1 MPEGR
6 GPCAR
11 RPTGG
16 WPHRQRGAQAARS
29 IEPHPP
35 PSGCLSPPSDAH
47 YTPSYIAVVQEPAT
61 EVGAMRISLPLPP
74 GVNNQY
80 ATVGNRRVLS
90 KDAARFK
97 RLVKQTFLGPIGS
110 AALGEEERE
119 RLRSGYLGLYL
130 DFYFAT
136 PLKRDLDGGLKITQ
150 DALCEA
156 LGLDDRRV
164 VDIHL
169 VKRIDPLNPRVEVEL
184 EAIAEWEFDRQYV
197 LLDAADRI
205 ASE

>member
-1 MPEGR
+1 
-6 GPCAR
+6 
-11 RPTGG
+11 
-16 WPHRQRGAQAARS
+16 
-29 IEPHPP
+29 
-35 PSGCLSPPSDAH
+35 
-47 YTPSYIAVVQEPAT
+47 V
-61 EVGAMRISLPLPP
+61 RIVLPLPP

-90 KDAARFK
+90 KEASRFK
-97 RLVKQTFLGPIGS
+97 RDVKKLLLGV
-110 AALGEEERE
+110 AGEVARDELEQA
-119 RLRSGYLGLYL
+119 RLKAGWLGLYL

-169 VKRIDPLNPRVEVEL
+169 IKRIDPLRPRVEVEL
-184 EAIAEWEFDRQYV
+184 EAIAEWEFDQQYV
-197 LLDAADRI
+197 FLGQSAPDA
-205 ASE
+205 EE

>member
-1 MPEGR
+1 
-6 GPCAR
+6 
-11 RPTGG
+11 
-16 WPHRQRGAQAARS
+16 
-29 IEPHPP
+29 
-35 PSGCLSPPSDAH
+35 
-47 YTPSYIAVVQEPAT
+47 
-61 EVGAMRISLPLPP
+61 MRLVLPLPP

-90 KDAARFK
+90 KEASRFK
-97 RLVKQTFLGPIGS
+97 RDVKKLLQG
-110 AALGEEERE
+110 AAGDAAWNETEQA
-119 RLRSGYLGLYL
+119 RLKAGWLGLYF

-169 VKRIDPLNPRVEVEL
+169 VKRIDPLRPRVEVEL
-184 EAIAEWEFDRQYV
+184 EAIAEWEFDQQYIF
-197 LLDAADRI
+197 LGQAAQDT
-205 ASE
+205 EE